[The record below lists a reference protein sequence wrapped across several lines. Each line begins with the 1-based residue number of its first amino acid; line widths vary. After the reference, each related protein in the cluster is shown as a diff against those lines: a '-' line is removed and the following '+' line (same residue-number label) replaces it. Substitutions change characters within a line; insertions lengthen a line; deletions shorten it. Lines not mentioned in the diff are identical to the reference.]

1 MTGIVKE
8 IIHGA
13 ARCFCIVMFT
23 AGIIAGA
30 NARASES
37 AACDGKNAAAVI
49 NVVPQPNFMTVQ
61 KGSFAFSAS
70 VKLIVPQKDKDTQE
84 DYIRYFI
91 NAVAA
96 NCGSAN
102 GASSNAA
109 SSLKAEGKN
118 LSEKQIEK
126 LANCIV
132 FQKVSGMEKEEYLLD
147 VKPSAVVVKF
157 SSPNG
162 AFYAVQTLLQLIQP
176 DNAIPCVSI
185 KDKPRFKYRGVHLC
199 VGSHV
204 FSIDFIKQY
213 IDVAARYKMNVFH
226 WHLTEDQGWRLEI
239 KKYPVLTEKGS
250 IRKET
255 VIGSLSS
262 GVYDGT
268 PYGGFY
274 TQEQVKEIVKYAA
287 ERYVTVIPEIEMP
300 GHALGAL
307 HCFPELSCD
316 STKTYEVATKWGVF
330 KDVYCPSEKTF
341 KFLEDVLTEVFELFP
356 SEYIHIGGDECPKKA
371 WENSKFCQ
379 DLIKKL
385 GLKDEFELQSYFIQR
400 IEKFVNAHGRKIIGW
415 DEILQGGLAPNAT
428 VMSWLGEEGGIK
440 AAKQHHDAVMTPHYK
455 YYLDYYQTNP
465 DSEPLSMGSVNTL
478 KDVYMFEPVSPELK
492 PDERKYIIGVQGC
505 LWTEYVTNN
514 DRAWYQAY
522 PRTLAIA
529 ESGWTQPENKDWQR
543 FTRKVEDEQLPLL
556 EKMGVKYCKAFFDV
570 YLRAGKDCST
580 SKVVTMEL
588 DAPDAEIRYTTDG
601 SEPAADSPVY
611 TLPFSINKQTVVK
624 ARGFRDGKPIGET
637 KSVGW

>member
-1 MTGIVKE
+1 MTGIGKE
-8 IIHGA
+8 IIKEIIRGA
-13 ARCFCIVMFT
+13 ARCFFIVMFT
-23 AGIIAGA
+23 FGIIA
-30 NARASES
+30 NASASVS
-37 AACDGKNAAAVI
+37 ADCNGNSNAAEI
-49 NVVPQPNFMTVQ
+49 NVVPQPNSMTVQ
-61 KGSFAFSAS
+61 KGSFAFSSAT
-70 VKLIVPQKDKDTQE
+70 KIIVPEKDTE
-84 DYIRYFI
+84 AAYIKYFI
-91 NAVAA
+91 NAVASK
-96 NCGSAN
+96 G
-102 GASSNAA
+102 
-109 SSLKAEGKN
+109 SSLLKPEGKS
-118 LSEKQIEK
+118 LSAKQIVK
-126 LANCIV
+126 LSNCIV
-132 FQKVSGMEKEEYLLD
+132 FQKVEGMEKEEYSLE

-162 AFYAVQTLLQLIQP
+162 AFYAVQTLLQLMPNDTMCNKSQSGV
-176 DNAIPCVSI
+176 AIPCVSI

-204 FSIDFIKQY
+204 FSTDFIKQY

-316 STKTYEVATKWGVF
+316 STRTYEVATKWGIF

-341 KFLEDVLTEVFELFP
+341 KFLEDVLTEVFEMFP

-371 WENSKFCQ
+371 WKNSKFCQ

-455 YYLDYYQTNP
+455 YYLDYYQANP

-514 DRAWYQAY
+514 ERAWYQAY

-556 EKMGVKYCKAFFDV
+556 DKMGVKYCKAFFDV

-601 SEPAADSPVY
+601 SEPAADSQVY
-611 TLPFSINKQTVVK
+611 RLPFSINKQTVVK